1 MATNPY
7 ADFDRDLKLV
17 TAEAE
22 PEILRRELAAFA
34 KKSLAEA
41 IASGEA
47 SPMYDRY
54 VNDRLGAPEE
64 SVQLPGPIV
73 YVFSNWSIIIGA
85 AIEELVRRAP
95 RKSGRFQ
102 ESFIVLV
109 NQQIVTDFA
118 NIAPDAEV
126 IITNAQPYVRKAETG
141 VLTTPRYYIFD
152 GTKNFLVRRF
162 GGAQGSFSFVTR
174 WLNISAGV
182 HPLIPY
188 ILTGGTPLQAAK
200 PNNKSSA
207 HRAGRTHLARRKDR
221 QAGMP
226 ITYPAI
232 VIKPN

>member
-7 ADFDRDLKLV
+7 ADFDRDLKLI
-17 TAEAE
+17 TAEVE

-34 KKSLAEA
+34 KRSLAEA

-73 YVFSNWSIIIGA
+73 YVFSNWSVILKEA
-85 AIEELVRRAP
+85 LAELERRAP
-95 RKSGRFQ
+95 RRSGKFQ
-102 ESFIVLV
+102 QSFIVLV
-109 NQQIVTDFA
+109 NQQIVTDFSR
-118 NIAPDAEV
+118 IAPDAEV
-126 IITNAQPYVRKAETG
+126 IITNAQPYVRKVETG
-141 VLTTPRYYIFD
+141 VLKVPRYYVFD

-162 GGAQGSFSFVTR
+162 GGSQGSFSFVTR
-174 WLNISAGV
+174 WLNITGGV

-188 ILTGGTPLQAAK
+188 VLKGSQGK
-200 PNNKSSA
+200 
-207 HRAGRTHLARRKDR
+207 RKDR